1 MYHCWTKIVFFL
13 KTYPNIKLDPVLAQ
27 DVTPEIPTNVVTIEL
42 IKERWK
48 ARFSVAS
55 FQNELDHSAAHDIFF
70 FSLLA
75 SSS

>member
-1 MYHCWTKIVFFL
+1 MTKFL
-13 KTYPNIKLDPVLAQ
+13 IHSTRLIIPSPNIKLDPVLAQ

-55 FQNELDHSAAHDIFF
+55 FQNELDHSAA
-70 FSLLA
+70 
-75 SSS
+75 